1 MNIGELTATLGVD
14 DSQLLTA
21 AQSMKRYGAVVESR
35 LKSTER
41 SINRHIG
48 LIKDIEDA
56 LTELR
61 DERKDAFSIEE
72 IERYNRK
79 IAEAEQHLK
88 EYEEAGIPAERQTD
102 NLGSSFKQLAIK
114 AIAAVAIWK
123 TFKAVMEST
132 SITATWF
139 HSTIEGA
146 RTGLDYFMKSVAT
159 ADFSGFVSG
168 LRGAIQA
175 GREYQYVMEGL
186 GNISREYLL
195 KELDLQDK
203 IEEQRRIMYESDKTS
218 INTKIKAGEEILN
231 LLKQQADM
239 EIELATKTYQAIAEK
254 TGKKNKLAEDE
265 IKYAIQH
272 YTEIEKVGKEYI
284 ALEVIMDYVNGQ
296 IAKGT
301 TARNDVIEAMAKNWV
316 VLNDYTIKSVE
327 DLEQAMKDLG
337 AEAPTAGKL
346 IEALGKM
353 TEKEKDAITE
363 AAGAVTKAQNQYLV
377 DSRFIFRMIE
387 NLRDTSN
394 KEQLKLIDEFYKEA
408 SRLHRLYLDQYADDI
423 RKSTRDMDAPEEPV
437 RTDYR
442 KRLMMFSDVGSAA
455 DQVAA
460 KLNDLAKKNAVF
472 GDSFDV
478 VGDQIKYV
486 TGILNDL
493 WERGLRPGIPLMD
506 AYIAALAQLNS
517 IENINNELLL
527 AKMEAMEALAGIG
540 IALVDRQI
548 AKLDEQY
555 KKDMKGAKNNASQKI
570 KIEEEYHKK
579 RNALIRK
586 AAIIEKAAGLFSV
599 LINTAKGVMAAA
611 SNPLTLPLIP
621 WIKALGIIQAVAI
634 AAAPLPGLAEG
645 GIIPPG
651 YPNDSYPAMLTS
663 GERVTP
669 PGKLDHQSSRLKVDS
684 IEIDMHTLRIALS
697 QTEAEYLETT

>member
-1 MNIGELTATLGVD
+1 MNIGELTATLGID

-21 AQSMKRYGAVVESR
+21 QQSMQRYGAVVESR

-41 SINRHIG
+41 GINRHIG
-48 LIKDIEDA
+48 LIKDIEEA

-61 DERKDAFSIEE
+61 DERKDAFSVEE
-72 IERYNRK
+72 IEKYNRK

-88 EYEEAGIPAERQTD
+88 EYKEAGIPAERQTD

-146 RTGLDYFMKSVAT
+146 RTGLDYFMKSIAL
-159 ADFSGFVSG
+159 ADFSGFTAG
-168 LRGAIQA
+168 LREAIRA
-175 GREYQYVMEGL
+175 GRDFTYAMEEL
-186 GNISREYLL
+186 GNVSREYAIR
-195 KELDLQDK
+195 EVILQGK
-203 IEEQRRIMYESDKTS
+203 IEEQRRIMYASDKTS
-218 INTKIKAGEEILN
+218 FAAKIKAGETILG
-231 LLKQQADM
+231 LIKEQANM
-239 EIELATKTYQAIAEK
+239 EIELATSTYQIVAAK
-254 TGKKNKLAEDE
+254 TAAKNKLTEDQ
-265 IKYAIQH
+265 IKYAIENYSKISSAEVKEYQALEAIMG
-272 YTEIEKVGKEYI
+272 YVNKQIEKGMTV
-284 ALEVIMDYVNGQ
+284 
-296 IAKGT
+296 
-301 TARNDVIEAMAKNWV
+301 RNDVIEAQSKQWV
-316 VLNDYTIKSVE
+316 VLNGYTIKSIE
-327 DLEQAMKDLG
+327 DLEKAMEGL
-337 AEAPTAGKL
+337 PTAKF
-346 IEALGKM
+346 M
-353 TEKEKDAITE
+353 TELGRMAEEEKDVITNAII
-363 AAGAVTKAQNQYLV
+363 AVELANQQFLRESFTNFNV
-377 DSRFIFRMIE
+377 LE
-387 NLRDTSN
+387 NLRDASFKKQIKSYENFWTEIAWIRKKN
-394 KEQLKLIDEFYKEA
+394 EQLEAPKLVTPISKMPEFGTKGWFAMTDITLMQQVSAELA
-408 SRLHRLYLDQYADDI
+408 NIAMRNTMFGDTAD
-423 RKSTRDMDAPEEPV
+423 TTAQ
-437 RTDYR
+437 
-442 KRLMMFSDVGSAA
+442 
-455 DQVAA
+455 QVAWLEK
-460 KLNDLAKKNAVF
+460 KLNDLFADPDNW
-472 GDSFDV
+472 GTPD
-478 VGDQIKYV
+478 
-486 TGILNDL
+486 
-493 WERGLRPGIPLMD
+493 MD
-506 AYIAALAQLNS
+506 ALIERYIELKGVSEEAAIAIIQANDM
-517 IENINNELLL
+517 LL
-527 AKMEAMEALAGIG
+527 AKMEIMRALADFGG
-540 IALVDRQI
+540 VLVDRQI

-555 KKDMKGAKNNASQKI
+555 KKDMEGAKNNANQKI

-579 RNALIRK
+579 RNALIRR